1 LPKVEESN
9 KFLKS
14 KEKERRIMTT
24 ALLIIDIQNDYFP
37 GGKMEVE
44 GSVEAS
50 ICAKQLLGAFRER
63 NMPVFHIQHL
73 SARPGATFFLPDT
86 EGFNIHDNVAP
97 LPTETVVRK
106 NYPNSFRNTALLE
119 QLKKQDVQSVII
131 GGMMTHM
138 CVDATTRAA
147 FDYDLKCTVVSDAC
161 ATRSLALGDLVIPA
175 DQVHAAFLAALKQVY
190 ARVVTAEELIKSLP

>member
-1 LPKVEESN
+1 MPKVEVCN

-14 KEKERRIMTT
+14 KEKEKRIMTM

-50 ICAKQLLGAFRER
+50 LRAKQLLAVFRER
-63 NMPVFHIQHL
+63 RMPIFHVQHI

-86 EGFNIHDNVAP
+86 EGVRINDNVAP
-97 LPTETVVRK
+97 LGGETVTQK
-106 NYPNSFRNTALLE
+106 NFPNSFRNTPLLE
-119 QLKKQDVQSVII
+119 LLRNQDVQHVVI

-147 FDYDLKCTVVSDAC
+147 FDYGLQCTVVSDAC
-161 ATRSLALGDLVIPA
+161 ATRSLAFGDLVVPA
-175 DQVHAAFLAALKQVY
+175 SQVHAAFLAALKGVY
-190 ARVVTAEELIKSLP
+190 ARVVTGEELIISLR

>member
-1 LPKVEESN
+1 
-9 KFLKS
+9 
-14 KEKERRIMTT
+14 MTT
-24 ALLIIDIQNDYFP
+24 ALLLIDIQNDYFP

-44 GSVEAS
+44 GSVGAS
-50 ICAKQLLGAFRER
+50 LRAKQLLEAFRKR
-63 NMPVFHIQHL
+63 KLPVFHIQHI

-86 EGFNIHDNVAP
+86 EGVNFHNNVAP

-106 NYPNSFRNTALLE
+106 NYPNSFRNTGLLE
-119 QLKKQDVQSVII
+119 QLKKLDVQSVII

-147 FDYDLKCTVVSDAC
+147 FDYDIKCTVVSDAC
-161 ATRSLALGDLVIPA
+161 ATRFLALEDMVVPA

-190 ARVVTAEELIKSLP
+190 ARVVTAEELIKNLP